1 MSILAVFLKL
11 DTATLG
17 QGQGGALKFLAAMV
31 ENYSGIHAAAMEG
44 DFEMKMFCR
53 CPTSTAGKTND
64 LTCLHLFTLL
74 DKVLGLM
81 TVESLKTI
89 GMLDANA
96 IAITIERTGAGGGK
110 A

>member
-1 MSILAVFLKL
+1 MYPRNNFLGIFLRL

-53 CPTSTAGKTND
+53 CPACAPRKSDD
-64 LTCLHLFTLL
+64 LTSLHLIAAL
-74 DKVLGLM
+74 DKVFGLM
-81 TVESLKTI
+81 AVQGLETI
-89 GMLDANA
+89 SMLDTYTV
-96 IAITIERTGAGGGK
+96 AITIERS
-110 A
+110 